1 MFPSSEVQADH
12 INPVIDPLV
21 GFTTWDS
28 VIERMFCETEG
39 FQILCKPC
47 HNNKSSAEKRQAKE
61 RRKKKMENYK
71 TLPLFSDIE
80 DSALRT
86 RNRAVIMAN
95 VSEQHTKKNKLT
107 VQGVALVLGYFN
119 AVPED
124 ERKDLYS
131 AYESQMK
138 ERGYAKAS

>member
-1 MFPSSEVQADH
+1 MQ
-12 INPVIDPLV
+12 
-21 GFTTWDS
+21 
-28 VIERMFCETEG
+28 
-39 FQILCKPC
+39 
-47 HNNKSSAEKRQAKE
+47 NN
-61 RRKKKMENYK
+61 NYK

-80 DSALRT
+80 DMELRT

-124 ERKDLYS
+124 ERKDLYK
-131 AYESQMK
+131 AYEEQMRS
-138 ERGYAKAS
+138 RGYATVS

>member
-1 MFPSSEVQADH
+1 MQ
-12 INPVIDPLV
+12 
-21 GFTTWDS
+21 
-28 VIERMFCETEG
+28 
-39 FQILCKPC
+39 
-47 HNNKSSAEKRQAKE
+47 NN
-61 RRKKKMENYK
+61 NYK

-124 ERKDLYS
+124 ERKEVYV
-131 AYESQMK
+131 AYEQQMK
-138 ERGYAKAS
+138 DRGYARKS

>member
-1 MFPSSEVQADH
+1 MQ
-12 INPVIDPLV
+12 
-21 GFTTWDS
+21 
-28 VIERMFCETEG
+28 
-39 FQILCKPC
+39 
-47 HNNKSSAEKRQAKE
+47 NN
-61 RRKKKMENYK
+61 NYK
-71 TLPLFSDIE
+71 TLLLFSDIE